1 MVKSIFNTL
10 LAVPFVLCAS
20 SALIITSCK
29 GEKDIESTPITR
41 PVKTMVLGASEE
53 VGITY
58 PGTVQGTQRS
68 NLSFRVAGPLIDL
81 PIREGDW
88 VEKGQLL
95 ARIDPRDYKIA
106 LAQAKADYVEALAD
120 YNRYQELYER
130 DAVALAD
137 LDVRRAKRD
146 IAKAKMDDAAAAL
159 SDTYLKA
166 PYSGYVGAR
175 YVVNYEYV
183 QAQQDILSLQDVSKV
198 EIVVDIPE
206 NLIAI
211 AKTDQPEGELYAT
224 FQTAPDQEFPLE
236 IKEIA
241 AQADPRTLTYRVTLI
256 MPQPEGIN
264 VLPGMTAQVHATGS
278 APVNEEYPKF
288 IVPAYAVFAADDG
301 SQRVWIIDQ
310 KDNTVHQRKIKVGRV
325 TGEEDIEILDGLK
338 PGEMIALTGVT
349 ALREGMKV
357 RPMKPS
363 KN

>member
-1 MVKSIFNTL
+1 MVNKNLYSHTLICVIAGLTL
-10 LAVPFVLCAS
+10 LVLIA
-20 SALIITSCK
+20 CK
-29 GEKDIESTPITR
+29 GEKEVEPAPIVR
-41 PVKTMVLGASEE
+41 PVKTMILGASEE
-53 VGITY
+53 AGITY

-68 NLSFRVAGPLIDL
+68 NLSFRVAGPLIEL

-106 LAQAKADYVEALAD
+106 LAETKADYIEAVAD
-120 YNRYQELYER
+120 YNRYRELYER

-146 IAKAKMDDAAAAL
+146 IAKARMEDAAAAL

-183 QAQQDILSLQDVSKV
+183 QAQKDILSLQDVSMV
-198 EIVVDIPE
+198 EVVVDIPE
-206 NLIAI
+206 DLVAN
-211 AKTDQPEGELYAT
+211 AKRDESKGELYAT
-224 FQTAPDQEFPLE
+224 FQTAPDRKFPLE
-236 IKEIA
+236 IKEMA
-241 AQADPRTLTYRVTLI
+241 AQADPRTLTYRVTFI

-278 APVNEEYPKF
+278 AAVDEEYPKF

-310 KDNTVHQRKIKVGRV
+310 KNNTVHQTKVKVGRV
-325 TGEEDIEILDGLK
+325 TGEEGIEILDGLK

-349 ALREGMKV
+349 ILREGMKV
-357 RPMKPS
+357 QPMEPS

>member
-1 MVKSIFNTL
+1 MMKEIYKTL
-10 LAVPFVLCAS
+10 LAITLLTCTAS
-20 SALIITSCK
+20 IIAMTSCK
-29 GEKDIESTPITR
+29 GEKDVESTPMTR
-41 PVKTMVLGASEE
+41 PVKTMVLGTSAE

-68 NLSFRVAGPLIDL
+68 NLSFRVAGPLIEL

-95 ARIDPRDYKIA
+95 ARIDPRDYEIA
-106 LAQAKADYVEALAD
+106 LAEAKADYVEALAD
-120 YNRYQELYER
+120 YGRYKELYER

-146 IAKAKMDDAAAAL
+146 IAKARMDDAAAAL

-183 QAQQDILSLQDVSKV
+183 QAQKDILSLQDVSKV

-206 NLIAI
+206 DLIAK
-211 AKTDQPEGELYAT
+211 AKTDERKGELYAT
-224 FQTAPDQEFPLE
+224 FQTAPDRGFPLE
-236 IKEIA
+236 IQEIA
-241 AQADPRTLTYRVTLI
+241 AQADPRTLTYRVTFI

-264 VLPGMTAQVHATGS
+264 VLPGMTAQVHARGS
-278 APVNEEYPKF
+278 AEVDEEYPKF

-310 KDNTVHQRKIKVGRV
+310 KDNTVHQMKIKVGRV
-325 TGEEDIEILDGLK
+325 TGEEGIEILEGVK
-338 PGEMIALTGVT
+338 PGDMLALTGVT
-349 ALREGMKV
+349 TLRDGMKV
-357 RPMKPS
+357 RPMEPS